1 MVINPYALALIISGL
16 TSLVLAPV
24 VWQRKLV
31 QGARWFSLLLAS
43 VGLWCLT
50 YAFEILSV
58 SPSVKL
64 NWINIEYIAIV
75 SLAPLWL
82 MFSLTYTHR
91 DKWTSDWYRYIIWI
105 IPFITYLLVITNP
118 YHNFHY
124 TKIEFSAEIP
134 GVQLELT
141 HGPAFFIFTAY
152 SYVLLIIGTIALVW
166 GIISFPQVYRKQ
178 SLAIIIGALIP
189 WVVNLFY
196 ILDLT
201 SGYDPTPFAFSLT
214 VIIYFWALFRLD
226 FLNVIPIA
234 RGMVIESMRDGMFV
248 LDLNDL
254 LVDINP
260 AAARIFGLD
269 QPGKVIGKPVGEI
282 LVDFQNLA
290 TKYQS
295 VFQSRDEIR
304 LTSRFVDGYFDLE
317 IDPLNAQDGTP
328 AGRIII
334 LRNITNRKVTE
345 EALKQSE
352 RLYHTLIETLP
363 VAIFRKNKEGRHI
376 FVNQLYAENEGIPAD
391 DILGRT
397 DAELHSPELAS
408 QYQKTDEEVLKS
420 GAHLE
425 SEEEQILANGRVI
438 PIHVIKMPMM
448 DLNGEIIGVQGIY
461 WDITQVRKATLE
473 SQERLNELSTLY
485 AISQAA
491 ANLELEPLLTV
502 VGQKIEETFHVHS
515 SFIALY
521 DKANEFINIPYMIN
535 LGERVSI
542 TGVPYGPGFS
552 SEVIRTRKALVINSG
567 VEQRGKELGAVLVAA
582 QELGYPKSWLGV
594 PMIVGD
600 EVIGVISTQD
610 YEKENAFSASDLN
623 LFSAIASNVG
633 IAIKNAQLYEE
644 MQEELSERKKTE
656 ADLADSQA
664 RLQAIFA
671 NVRAGIGVSQ
681 EDGKLIFV
689 NDRWATMFGY
699 SAHELSR
706 KTIRDI
712 GYSEDKDSI
721 TEAYRTLID
730 GEVESFQIE
739 KRFTHKNGNLFWGS
753 VSAKAIRRADS
764 SLENVIY
771 VITDISLLKTTEE
784 ELIKANQLLVS
795 QLEEIAILRDRL
807 REQAIRDPLTNL
819 YNRRFMEETL
829 TLEIHRAHRTNSKVC
844 LIMMDID
851 HFKSVNDQFGHR
863 TGDFVLESLG
873 QMLLSYTRKSDVA
886 CRYGG
891 EEFLIVLPGS
901 SLQDAARRAEQFRIN
916 FESIQISGKG
926 TATNAT
932 MSIGVACYPDHG
944 DDGEQVLNRA
954 DEALYQ
960 AKAAGRNCVVV
971 YQKTD

>member
-1 MVINPYALALIISGL
+1 MAINAYALTLLISGL
-16 TSLVLAPV
+16 ATLVLAPV
-24 VWQRKLV
+24 VWHRKLV
-31 QGARWFSLLLAS
+31 PGAKWFSLLLAS
-43 VGLWCLT
+43 VSLWCVT
-50 YAFEILSV
+50 YAFELI
-58 SPSVKL
+58 SPTPAAKI
-64 NWINIEYIAIV
+64 NWIYVEYIAIV

-91 DKWTSDWYRYIIWI
+91 DKWSSDWYRYIIWI
-105 IPFITYLLVITNP
+105 IPFITYLLVITNQ
-118 YHNFHY
+118 YHHFHY
-124 TKIEFSAEIP
+124 TNITFSAETP
-134 GVQLELT
+134 GFQLELT
-141 HGPAFFIFTAY
+141 HGPGFYIFTAY
-152 SYVLLIIGTIALVW
+152 SYILLLIGTIAFIW
-166 GIISFPQVYRKQ
+166 AIINFPQIYRKQ
-178 SLAIIIGALIP
+178 SSAIIIGALIP
-189 WVVNLFY
+189 WVVNLIY
-196 ILDLT
+196 VLDLT

-214 VIIYFWALFRLD
+214 SIIFFWALFRLD

-234 RGMVIESMRDGMFV
+234 RGMVIESMTDGMFV
-248 LDLNDL
+248 LDSNNLI
-254 LVDINP
+254 VDINP
-260 AAARIFGLD
+260 VAGRIFGLD
-269 QPGKVIGKPVGEI
+269 QPGEAIGKPVEEI
-282 LVDFQNLA
+282 LVEFPNLA
-290 TKYQS
+290 KKYQH
-295 VFQSRDEIR
+295 VFQSRDEVR
-304 LTSRFVDGYFDLE
+304 LASKFVDGYFDLE
-317 IDPLNAQDGTP
+317 IDPVSAQDGTP
-328 AGRIII
+328 VGRIIV

-363 VAIFRKNKEGRHI
+363 VAIFRKNKEGRYI
-376 FVNQLYAENEGIPAD
+376 FVNQLYAENEGILAN

-397 DAELHSPELAS
+397 DAELHSPEMAS
-408 QYQKTDEEVLKS
+408 KYQRTDEEIFKS

-425 SEEEQILANGRVI
+425 FEEEQVLTNGKLI
-438 PIHVIKMPMM
+438 PIHVIKTPMM

-473 SQERLNELSTLY
+473 AQERLNELTSLY

-491 ANLELEPLLTV
+491 AQLELEPLLTV
-502 VGQKIEETFHVHS
+502 VGQKIETTFQVHS

-535 LGERVSI
+535 KGERISI
-542 TGVPYGPGFS
+542 SGFPFGQGFS

-567 VEQRGKELGAVLVAA
+567 VEQRGRELDAVMAAA
-582 QELGYPKSWLGV
+582 QELGYPKSWIGV

-610 YEKENAFSASDLN
+610 YEKENAFSESDLS
-623 LFSAIASNVG
+623 LFTAIASNVG
-633 IAIKNAQLYEE
+633 IAIKNAQLYAEI
-644 MQEELSERKKTE
+644 QAELSERKRTE

-671 NVRAGIGVSQ
+671 NVRAGIGVSR
-681 EDGKLIFV
+681 DDAKLIFV
-689 NDRWATMFGY
+689 NDRWATLFGY
-699 SAHELSR
+699 SALELSR
-706 KTIRDI
+706 KTIWDI
-712 GYSEDKDSI
+712 GHSEDQSAI
-721 TEAYRTLID
+721 NEAYRILVN

-739 KRFTHKNGNLFWGS
+739 KRFLHKNGSFFWGS
-753 VSAKAIRRADS
+753 LSAKAIREANS

-795 QLEEIAILRDRL
+795 QIEEIAILRDRL

-829 TLEIHRAHRTNSKVC
+829 SLEIHRARRANSKVC

-851 HFKSVNDQFGHR
+851 HFKSVNDQFGHK
-863 TGDFVLESLG
+863 TGDYVLESLG
-873 QMLLSYTRKSDVA
+873 QMLLSNTRKSDVA

-901 SLQDAARRAEQFRIN
+901 PLQDAARRAEQFRTN
-916 FESIQISGKG
+916 FEAIQISGKG
-926 TATNAT
+926 TVTNAT
-932 MSIGVACYPDHG
+932 MSIGIACFPDHG
-944 DDGEQVLNRA
+944 EDGEQVLNRA

-971 YQKTD
+971 YQPKN